1 MSEGSDMNKKIIN
14 IIIAAAD
21 AVLAAALGTALVY
34 ASAKIDEVSLQKAAD
49 SWAADSALPYS
60 VSSLYTSG
68 NSAYSI
74 GEVYQLRAQILDKVE
89 EQLTDTEDGFYTDCW
104 YGFGDM
110 FLTGAK
116 SSADVKVC
124 YVGGDFFEVHNA
136 EPVSGSVFKGD
147 NANIDTIVLDENAS
161 WKLFGALDTEGMT
174 VTANNMT
181 FYVSAVIRAPSDKEK
196 VLKKAYE
203 DDGTEPVV
211 YIPYEA
217 ADVIFGEEQRFTAYD
232 IMLPNNYDGFAADN
246 LRSAA
251 GCSEGDTAGLAVT
264 DSSLR
269 FGIKEIRKKADN
281 IGSMMDSDNDIV
293 FPFWEDA
300 ARTVTLELC
309 ILYKA
314 FLIPFVLLMISI
326 CYWLFRLAGLFAF
339 IIRRI
344 YRFFDDKAEKK
355 KLENYYKTHPMIIIK
370 PENEG
375 ESK

>member
-1 MSEGSDMNKKIIN
+1 MNKKKIN

-21 AVLAAALGTALVY
+21 AVLALALGTALVY
-34 ASAKIDEVSLQKAAD
+34 ASAKIDEVSLQGAAD

-60 VSSLYTSG
+60 VSSLYTSK
-68 NSAYSI
+68 NAAYSI
-74 GEVYQLRAQILDKVE
+74 GEVYQLRAQILDKAE
-89 EQLTDTEDGFYTDCW
+89 EQLTDTEDGYYADCW
-104 YGFGDM
+104 YGFGNM
-110 FLTGAK
+110 SLTGSK
-116 SSADVKVC
+116 SSADVKAC
-124 YVGGDFFEVHNA
+124 YVGGDYFDIHNA
-136 EPVSGSVFKGD
+136 EVISGSVFTGD

-181 FYVSAVIRAPSDKEK
+181 FYVSAVIKAPSDKEK

-203 DDGTEPVV
+203 DDGQETMV

-217 ADVIFGEEQRFTAYD
+217 ADVIYGEEQRFTAYD
-232 IMLPNNYDGFAADN
+232 IMLPNNYDGFASDE

-251 GCSEGDTAGLAVT
+251 GCSEGDTAELAVT

-269 FGIKEIRKKADN
+269 FGIKEIREKADN
-281 IGSMMDSDNDIV
+281 IGSMMDSGNNIV

-300 ARTVTLELC
+300 ARTVMLELC

-314 FLIPFVLLMISI
+314 FLIPFILLMISV
-326 CYWLFRLAGLFAF
+326 CYWLFRLVGLIAY

>member
-1 MSEGSDMNKKIIN
+1 MNKKKIN

-21 AVLAAALGTALVY
+21 AVLALALGTALVY
-34 ASAKIDEVSLQKAAD
+34 ASAKIDEVSLQGAAD

-60 VSSLYTSG
+60 VSSLYTSK
-68 NSAYSI
+68 NAAYSI
-74 GEVYQLRAQILDKVE
+74 GEVYQLRAQILDKAE
-89 EQLTDTEDGFYTDCW
+89 EQLTDTEDGYYADCW
-104 YGFGDM
+104 YGVGNM
-110 FLTGAK
+110 SLTGSK
-116 SSADVKVC
+116 SSADVKAC
-124 YVGGDFFEVHNA
+124 YVGGDYFDIHNA
-136 EPVSGSVFKGD
+136 EVISGSVFKGD

-203 DDGTEPVV
+203 DDGQEPMV

-217 ADVIFGEEQRFTAYD
+217 ADVIYGEEQRFTAYD
-232 IMLPNNYDGFAADN
+232 IMLPNNYDGFASDE

-251 GCSEGDTAGLAVT
+251 GCSEGDTAELAVT

-269 FGIKEIRKKADN
+269 FGIKEIREKADN
-281 IGSMMDSDNDIV
+281 IGSMMDSGNNIV

-300 ARTVTLELC
+300 ARTVMLELC

-314 FLIPFVLLMISI
+314 FLIPFILLMISV
-326 CYWLFRLAGLFAF
+326 CYWLFRLVGLIAY